1 MADQFVKI
9 EGLEEVLRKVSPDLY
24 EKPLARFF
32 NRAGIAVT
40 NEQKGFAAVDTGRM
54 RASLGEGAT
63 ESIWEKIRG
72 GGLRIGTNV
81 NERGTSYPRILDE
94 SPRYHYA
101 AGTRSGQQTM
111 GWFSRAPE
119 RAQGNIDKAVST
131 LATDIGKE
139 WQR

>member
-24 EKPLARFF
+24 EKPLGRFF
-32 NRAGIAVT
+32 DRAAIAIT
-40 NEQKGFAAVDTGRM
+40 NEQKTHAAVDIGRM
-54 RASLGEGAT
+54 RASLGEGAS

-81 NERGTSYPRILDE
+81 NHRGTSYPRILDE

-101 AGTRSGQQTM
+101 AGPRTGAQTM
-111 GWFSRAPE
+111 GWFSKAPDRAK
-119 RAQGNIDKAVST
+119 GNIDKAVDT
-131 LATDIGKE
+131 LAKDIGKE